1 MATPDPALLVV
12 DDNDDNRYTLGQRL
26 KRLGYTNLT
35 TAVNGREALELLR
48 ARTFHLVL
56 LDIMMP
62 ELNGYEVLEHMRAD
76 ARLRGIPVI
85 MISAVDE
92 LESVIRCIE
101 LGAEDYLPK
110 PFNPTLLRARVGASL
125 EKKRLRDEVDAHLAR
140 IEQELEAAREI
151 QLGMVPSDFPAP
163 TPDAPVEIHAA
174 LHPARQIGGDLYDF
188 FYRDPQTLCLVV
200 ADVSDKG
207 APAALF
213 MARTKTLVRLMATLL
228 PMPDG
233 RRPGPDDVV
242 ARVNEELCRDN
253 RQGMFATVFFAMLDL
268 ARRELSYCNAGHT
281 VPYVVDR
288 NGATATLDGARGKPV
303 GIRPTFGYAAAA
315 RSLAPG
321 DWLFLYTDGVTEA
334 MNGAGELF
342 EEQRLEASLKAAAG
356 DRSEEVVRR
365 VVAEVRAFAG
375 DAPQSDDIAAMAVRL
390 VDGPAAVAAAPG
402 GVPAGAHG
410 SSELVIRNDRDELGR
425 VARALDELGAR
436 HRLAQDVVTDM
447 HVALDEVL
455 ANIIGHAYA
464 DREAHEIRVAL
475 EVSPQALEATVEDD
489 GRPFDPLTV
498 ATPDRSA
505 PLRSRRVG
513 GLGIHFVRNLM
524 TGVAYS
530 RVGDKNRIVLTKSLS
545 GDRKADAHGA
555 E

>member
-1 MATPDPALLVV
+1 MPSWASGQEAATPDSALLLV

-26 KRLGYTNLT
+26 KRLGYANLT

-48 ARTFHLVL
+48 TRIFHLVL

-62 ELNGYEVLEHMRAD
+62 ELNGYEVLERMRAD
-76 ARLRGIPVI
+76 AKLRGIPVI

-92 LESVIRCIE
+92 LDSVIRCIE

-140 IEQELEAAREI
+140 IEQELESAREI

-174 LHPARQIGGDLYDF
+174 LHPARQVGGDLYDF

-213 MARTKTLVRLMATLL
+213 MARTKTLVRLMAALL

-233 RRPGPDDVV
+233 RRPGPEEVV

-253 RQGMFATVFFAMLDL
+253 PQGMFATVLFATFDL
-268 ARRELSYCNAGHT
+268 ARRELSYCNAGHNA
-281 VPYVVDR
+281 PYVVER
-288 NGATATLDGARGKPV
+288 NGAIATLDGARGKPV

-321 DWLFLYTDGVTEA
+321 DCLFLYTDGITEA
-334 MNGAGELF
+334 MNGAGDMFGAARLKHVVSCGGQDP
-342 EEQRLEASLKAAAG
+342 QRLLASISRSVGEHAAG
-356 DRSEEVVRR
+356 R
-365 VVAEVRAFAG
+365 
-375 DAPQSDDIAAMAVRL
+375 PQSDDLTMVCLAV
-390 VDGPAAVAAAPG
+390 D
-402 GVPAGAHG
+402 
-410 SSELVIRNDRDELGR
+410 
-425 VARALDELGAR
+425 
-436 HRLAQDVVTDM
+436 
-447 HVALDEVL
+447 
-455 ANIIGHAYA
+455 
-464 DREAHEIRVAL
+464 
-475 EVSPQALEATVEDD
+475 
-489 GRPFDPLTV
+489 
-498 ATPDRSA
+498 
-505 PLRSRRVG
+505 
-513 GLGIHFVRNLM
+513 
-524 TGVAYS
+524 
-530 RVGDKNRIVLTKSLS
+530 
-545 GDRKADAHGA
+545 
-555 E
+555 